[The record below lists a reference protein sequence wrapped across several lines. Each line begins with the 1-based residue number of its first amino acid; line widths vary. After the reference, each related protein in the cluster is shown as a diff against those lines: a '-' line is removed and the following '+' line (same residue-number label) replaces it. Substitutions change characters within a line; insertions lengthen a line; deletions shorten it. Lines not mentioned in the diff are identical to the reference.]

1 MPGIARSGAGFASD
15 SAAAGQ
21 LKEQQMPNRGE
32 LPIPARRGA
41 SAAKSR
47 AAQPDADAW
56 TVIAFCV
63 IGGLLSFYLAVASIG
78 IDGFPAAMAQQMP
91 WGG

>member
-1 MPGIARSGAGFASD
+1 
-15 SAAAGQ
+15 
-21 LKEQQMPNRGE
+21 MPNRGE

-41 SAAKSR
+41 GAAQSR
-47 AAQPDADAW
+47 AAQPDADVW
-56 TVIAFCV
+56 TVIAFCI